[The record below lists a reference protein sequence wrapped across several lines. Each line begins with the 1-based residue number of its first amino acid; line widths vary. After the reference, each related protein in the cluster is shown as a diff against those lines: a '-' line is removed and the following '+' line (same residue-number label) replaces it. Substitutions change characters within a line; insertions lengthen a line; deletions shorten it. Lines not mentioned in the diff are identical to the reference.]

1 LASDE
6 ALRREIIELIDK
18 HWNNWVKAA
27 FYSDPEVS
35 RIMDRLMREWR
46 SNGEQGAPIDY
57 ATREE
62 LLVLVRAARRYYMM
76 DPRRAMAIAFANMA
90 REDDEESGDAGFFRR
105 LFSRGRREAS
115 P

>member
-1 LASDE
+1 MPHAD
-6 ALRREIIELIDK
+6 AMREEIVELIDK

-35 RIMDRLMREWR
+35 RIMDRLVAVWQE
-46 SNGEQGAPIDY
+46 NGEEGRPIDY
-57 ATREE
+57 ASEEE
-62 LLVLVRAARRYYMM
+62 LIILLKAARRYYLL
-76 DPRRAMAIAFANMA
+76 DPRRAMAIALANMG
-90 REDDEESGDAGFFRR
+90 REDEGEGRSLFRR